1 MVKNP
6 LEEEWI
12 PYFGI
17 TIIAKYQP
25 FKSLQGTLLATV
37 LVSKFS
43 QEDIATKPGLS
54 LATDHGHASAF
65 VFLHVYLYN
74 CYD

>member
-6 LEEEWI
+6 LEEGWI

-25 FKSLQGTLLATV
+25 FKSLPSTLLATT
-37 LVSKFS
+37 LVSKLS
-43 QEDIATKPGLS
+43 QEDTATKPGLS
-54 LATDHGHASAF
+54 LAADHGQASAS
-65 VFLHVYLYN
+65 VFLHV
-74 CYD
+74 